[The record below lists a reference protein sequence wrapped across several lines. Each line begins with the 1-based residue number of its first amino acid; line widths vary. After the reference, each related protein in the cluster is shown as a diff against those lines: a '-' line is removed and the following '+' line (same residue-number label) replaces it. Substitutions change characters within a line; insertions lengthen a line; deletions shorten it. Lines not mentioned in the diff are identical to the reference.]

1 MELRLA
7 KFSSEEIEKLKSIA
21 QNKYGTPNLS
31 LLGREVFK
39 SLIEEDENKSEN
51 KSEKPIKEEQIYYS
65 PADIKKS
72 LKGDRER
79 LVIRLTKMEKEYF
92 EQAAQSNKMTANMYV
107 RQLLRYHIDKQPTLT
122 KSELEAVFKS
132 NWNMVRIGRFLNVIV
147 KHLKTAGAISISTA
161 QIERFGEEIKK
172 HTDTIGKLVAKSKE
186 RF

>member
-1 MELRLA
+1 MKRL
-7 KFSSEEIEKLKSIA
+7 EINGLTSTEIA
-21 QNKYGTPNLS
+21 QLKTIAQKKYGTPNLS

-39 SLIEEDENKSEN
+39 SLIEEDKNKST
-51 KSEKPIKEEQIYYS
+51 KPIQQEKIRYS

-72 LKGDRER
+72 LKGVRER

-147 KHLKTAGAISISTA
+147 KHLKTAGAISISTT
-161 QIERFGEEIKK
+161 QIEQFGNEIKK
-172 HTDTIGKLVAKSKE
+172 HTQTIGELIAKSKE

>member
-1 MELRLA
+1 MKRLEITG
-7 KFSSEEIEKLKSIA
+7 FSSEEIEKLKSIA

-39 SLIEEDENKSEN
+39 SLIEEDEN

>member
-1 MELRLA
+1 MKRLEIVG
-7 KFSSEEIEKLKSIA
+7 FSSEEISKLKTIA
-21 QNKYGTPNLS
+21 QKKYGTQNLS

-39 SLIEEDENKSEN
+39 SLIEEDENKST
-51 KSEKPIKEEQIYYS
+51 KPIKEEKIRYS
-65 PADIKKS
+65 SADIKKS

-92 EQAAQSNKMTANMYV
+92 EQAAQFNKMTANMYV

-122 KSELEAVFKS
+122 KLELEAVFKS

-161 QIERFGEEIKK
+161 QIEQFGEEIRK
-172 HTDTIGKLVAKSKE
+172 HTETIGKLIAKSKE